1 MPTDPVC
8 GIEFD
13 EKVASELAIV
23 QKYEGKDYYFCCN
36 GCRRI
41 FLKNLE
47 NKKGTSIWTASI
59 LKFNFKTPSY
69 RIIFVEFNDM

>member
-23 QKYEGKDYYFCCN
+23 QKYEGKDYYFAAY
-36 GCRRI
+36 
-41 FLKNLE
+41 
-47 NKKGTSIWTASI
+47 AS
-59 LKFNFKTPSY
+59 NFRGK
-69 RIIFVEFNDM
+69 